1 MTQEW
6 HGSEFLWWAR
16 RVEPEGA
23 LAAFD
28 AEVRRSVR
36 ADGSGARIEADPLV
50 VRWVGAEGR
59 GWSGIAWSRLGDA
72 DADAVI
78 ATQVAY
84 FAARDE
90 KFEWKLYDYDRP
102 ADLGARLLAA
112 GFAAEGEESLM
123 VTEVSSAPT
132 QVDVPPGVRLL
143 PVTDEA
149 GVGLLT
155 DVHERVF
162 GTDASRLRRSLL
174 AQLRDHPESVAMA
187 VAMAGDQPV
196 CSARIEFLP
205 GTSFAS
211 LWGGGT
217 LPEWRGQG
225 IYRALIAYR
234 ARLAAARGYRYLYV
248 DASPDSRPILARLG
262 FSRLARTTPYV
273 WDPRAH
279 A

>member
-1 MTQEW
+1 MEPD
-6 HGSEFLWWAR
+6 
-16 RVEPEGA
+16 RV

-28 AEVRRSVR
+28 AEVRRR
-36 ADGSGARIEADPLV
+36 ARPDGSGARIEADPLV
-50 VRWVGAEGR
+50 VRWVGTDGR
-59 GWSGIAWSRLGDA
+59 GWSGIAWSGLDDA

-78 ATQVAY
+78 AAQVAY

-90 KFEWKLYDYDRP
+90 AFEWKLYDYDRP
-102 ADLGARLLAA
+102 PDLDRRLRAA

-123 VTEVSSAPT
+123 VTEVSSVLA
-132 QVDVPPGVRLL
+132 QVDLPSGLRLL

-162 GTDASRLRRSLL
+162 GTDSSRLRRSLL
-174 AQLRDHPESVAMA
+174 AQLRDRPEAVAMV

-205 GTSFAS
+205 GSSFAS

-217 LPEWRGQG
+217 LASWRGQG

-248 DASPDSRPILARLG
+248 DASPDSQPILARLG

-273 WDPRAH
+273 WDPRAQS
-279 A
+279 

>member
-1 MTQEW
+1 MEPD
-6 HGSEFLWWAR
+6 
-16 RVEPEGA
+16 RV

-36 ADGSGARIEADPLV
+36 PDGSGARIEADPLV
-50 VRWVGAEGR
+50 VRWVGADGR
-59 GWSGIAWSRLGDA
+59 GWSGIAWSGLGDA
-72 DADAVI
+72 DADPVI
-78 ATQVAY
+78 AAQVAY

-102 ADLGARLLAA
+102 PDLGGHLLAA

-123 VTEVSSAPT
+123 VAEISSAPT
-132 QVDVPPGVRLL
+132 QVDLPPGVRLL

-149 GVGLLT
+149 GVGLLA

-162 GTDASRLRRSLL
+162 GTDSSRLRRSVL
-174 AQLRDHPESVAMA
+174 AQLHERPEAVAMV

-205 GTSFAS
+205 GSSFAS

-217 LPEWRGQG
+217 LPGWRGQG

-234 ARLAAARGYRYLYV
+234 ARLAAARDYRYLYV
-248 DASPDSRPILARLG
+248 DASPDSQPILARLG

-273 WDPRAH
+273 WDPRLAGDLT
-279 A
+279 AE

>member
-1 MTQEW
+1 MD
-6 HGSEFLWWAR
+6 SD
-16 RVEPEGA
+16 RV
-23 LAAFD
+23 LAVFD

-36 ADGSGARIEADPLV
+36 PDGSGARIEADPLV
-50 VRWVGAEGR
+50 VRWVGSAGQ
-59 GWSGIAWSRLGDA
+59 GWSGIAWSGLGDA

-78 ATQVAY
+78 AGQVAY
-84 FAARDE
+84 FAARGE
-90 KFEWKLYDYDRP
+90 QFEWKLYDYDRP
-102 ADLGARLLAA
+102 PDLGGRLLAA

-123 VTEVSSAPT
+123 VTEASSVAT
-132 QVDVPPGVRLL
+132 QVDLPPGVRLL

-149 GVGLLT
+149 GVDLLA

-162 GTDASRLRRSLL
+162 GTDSSRLRRSVL
-174 AQLRDHPESVAMA
+174 AQLRDRPEAVAMV

-205 GTSFAS
+205 GSSFAS

-217 LPEWRGQG
+217 LPGWRGQG

-248 DASPDSRPILARLG
+248 DASPDSQPILSRLG
-262 FSRLARTTPYV
+262 FSRLATTVPYV
-273 WDPRAH
+273 WDPGRVEGLTAE
-279 A
+279 